1 MAVGSLAASNEVAVC
16 LSFAERQ
23 LARLAL
29 SWLYHLASRNSN
41 CTGELGSCVWLD
53 KNEGFGP
60 AHAGD
65 HLRSSRYF
73 FVYISAWGTGDFAFR
88 LMNGSWLPLITF

>member
-23 LARLAL
+23 LARLPL
-29 SWLYHLASRNSN
+29 SWLCHLASRNSN
-41 CTGELGSCVWLD
+41 WTGELGSCVWLD

-65 HLRSSRYF
+65 HLRSS
-73 FVYISAWGTGDFAFR
+73 GTSMCIFR
-88 LMNGSWLPLITF
+88 LGGLATLLFGS